1 MKKAKIFITAGI
13 VVLIMNSCIGS
24 FKLTNQLIDWNKDVG
39 SKFANEVIFVAFH
52 IIPIYE
58 FCYLADWLVLNSVEF
73 WKDDNSLAL
82 KSGDIKEF
90 EHDGVFYTVTRKR
103 NKLRIEQTDNKN
115 VYAELSYDRIKKSWR
130 VKNDSYNQ
138 EIMRFLDDS
147 KIEVYFPN
155 NKKQVFDISEKGA
168 EELRE
173 IVSNDIPLK

>member
-1 MKKAKIFITAGI
+1 MTTVI
-13 VVLIMNSCIGS
+13 VVIMMNSCIGS
-24 FKLTNQLIDWNKDVG
+24 FKLTNQLLDWNRDVG
-39 SKFANEVIFVAFH
+39 SKFANEVVFVAFH
-52 IIPIYE
+52 IIPIYVV
-58 FCYLADWLVLNSVEF
+58 CYLADFLVLNSVEF
-73 WKDDNSLAL
+73 WEDGNGLAL

-90 EHDGVFYTVTRKR
+90 EHNGVYYTVSRKR

-130 VKNDSYNQ
+130 VKNDNYNR

-155 NKKQVFDISEKGA
+155 NKKQIFDVNEKGI